1 MTIDSRYS
9 HSRHA
14 VCPNSR
20 QCRFSSHR
28 DSRPASSTPRCAF
41 ETDTISDA
49 AGQTQPSLVRDVP
62 AASDQ
67 TLRYIDDDGVF
78 PGLHAVTNCNAFG
91 VTHRESGAADTRLL
105 ALLQNASFL
114 PLNRDEARS
123 RGGMDGGESVADLV
137 AQGSGSLEEVSATMS
152 DDPVA
157 AARQTLAWLQAGGEL
172 RSSPRFYSRRRR
184 RGPRRSMTGST
195 PLPSSRSSRR
205 SPTVS
210 CRSCARHRCSTAR
223 AAVTPTGVNTRPP
236 SPPSRPSSSE
246 FARRRTSLRLHCQK
260 S

>member
-1 MTIDSRYS
+1 LTIDSRYS

-157 AARQTLAWLQAGGEL
+157 AARQTLAWLQAGGEPAEL
-172 RSSPRFYSRRRR
+172 AAFLLATAATRAPEEHDWKYPVAVIEELEEVSDGVLPIMCAASVLYGTSSGDSNWSEYE
-184 RGPRRSMTGST
+184 
-195 PLPSSRSSRR
+195 
-205 SPTVS
+205 
-210 CRSCARHRCSTAR
+210 TAL
-223 AAVTPTGVNTRPP
+223 AAISAVFV
-236 SPPSRPSSSE
+236 
-246 FARRRTSLRLHCQK
+246 
-260 S
+260 